1 MPALFHNTAR
11 FLAQI
16 ATCAKRRPQRT
27 SSLLLA
33 CLLGS
38 GLSAGALVAGAF
50 AASFLPAQAPLT
62 KPGLKISAAESLA
75 EAQPMPPLPDQA
87 YNPQLH
93 DGLADLNNP
102 ENIAGI
108 DPFITGPVP
117 R

>member
-16 ATCAKRRPQRT
+16 AASAKRLPQRT
-27 SSLLLA
+27 GSLLLA

-38 GLSAGALVAGAF
+38 GLSAGAF